1 MLCVFVFAGTLI
13 PQFFEC
19 IFVAGSVI
27 LITTVFLF
35 HCRIEFLRSIRD
47 FFQVMF
53 KLEPHKREDTDE
65 LKLGDDKI
73 LLTCM
78 GVGFSNLN
86 KVLL

>member
-1 MLCVFVFAGTLI
+1 MYICSR
-13 PQFFEC
+13 QCDFEHC
-19 IFVAGSVI
+19 C
-27 LITTVFLF
+27 FLF

-53 KLEPHKREDTDE
+53 KLEPHKREDTDD